1 MRTNSTIIIRLLPGQ
16 VIKLWEA
23 IKYGVIRADEVK
35 EKDRQVYLNELLHAL
50 LNEKAQCF
58 IRLSD
63 DRRLFAI
70 LITRFQ
76 VDKITGNKDLYLQGL
91 YSWEIVNNEIWQRDI
106 DFIRD
111 FARRE
116 KCNRITFKSN
126 VPRVME
132 IAKLLEFKENLR
144 EFVFDL

>member
-1 MRTNSTIIIRLLPGQ
+1 MTSVIRLLPVQ
-16 VIKLWEA
+16 VVKLWEA

-58 IRLSD
+58 VRLSD
-63 DRRLFAI
+63 DRRLLAM

-76 VDKITGNKDLYLQGL
+76 VNKITGDKELYLQGL
-91 YSWEIVNNEIWQRDI
+91 YSWEAVNDEVWQHDM
-106 DFIRD
+106 DFVKE

-126 VPRVME
+126 NPRAME
-132 IAKLLEFKENLR
+132 IGELSGFKENIR
-144 EFVFDL
+144 EFVLNL